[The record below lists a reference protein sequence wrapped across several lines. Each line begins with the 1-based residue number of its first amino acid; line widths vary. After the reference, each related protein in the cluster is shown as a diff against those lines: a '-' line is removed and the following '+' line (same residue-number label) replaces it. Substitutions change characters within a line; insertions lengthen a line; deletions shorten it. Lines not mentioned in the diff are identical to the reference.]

1 MPIKKRLDC
10 YLIPSMRKM
19 ILDCWLIDIHLS
31 GQVFMLVPFNW
42 GLCILDP
49 FTFQKLQH
57 TNIMDICCLNC
68 HIVLA
73 SMVIYPFFNTK
84 SILEKGE
91 QVDFWMREWSLPH
104 VLNQTKN
111 DLIWINAPY
120 RCTLTWL
127 QTLISQFNIQLKS

>member
-1 MPIKKRLDC
+1 
-10 YLIPSMRKM
+10 
-19 ILDCWLIDIHLS
+19 
-31 GQVFMLVPFNW
+31 
-42 GLCILDP
+42 
-49 FTFQKLQH
+49 
-57 TNIMDICCLNC
+57 
-68 HIVLA
+68 
-73 SMVIYPFFNTK
+73 MVIYPFFNTK